1 MRSNDWTAPESGIKP
16 ASVPSARYAR
26 PPILPRE
33 YYEPDFVKSL
43 GFIGY
48 GLCFFLGFGLV
59 ARGIWSVQSLHVAVR
74 ALLMAP
80 FLFLAGQGMQI
91 LGLVGHEGF
100 HLSLHKNKYVSAIT
114 GLFASSVIIGF
125 SVTGFAASHWNHH
138 RYTNQASDPDA
149 KVFAKYK
156 TFLSRFL
163 FARLDADTK
172 YAIYGARLAMGLDL
186 PLKVKLPFSRR
197 ATTALAVLNQLVT
210 GAYLGLYVWVT
221 MKDLATGII
230 CVVIPHLVVV
240 HYSGLRPYVE
250 HAGTEEGILR
260 DTRSRVHW
268 WFTMLYHNVNYHLEH
283 HMYPSVPFYNLPRVH
298 EFLKAHGHFARAQSH
313 VETTIWGAYEKTTGR
328 FQYPVSTNDQ
338 NWDPLRDGA
347 SAE

>member
-1 MRSNDWTAPESGIKP
+1 MRSNDWTATDSGIKP
-16 ASVPSARYAR
+16 ASVPAARYAR

-33 YYEPDFVKSL
+33 FYEPNFAKSL

-48 GLCFFLGFGLV
+48 GLCFFVGFGLV
-59 ARGIWSVQSLHVAVR
+59 ARGIWSLSSLHVAVR

-80 FLFLAGQGMQI
+80 FLFLSGQGMQI

-100 HLSLHKNKYVSAIT
+100 HLSLHKNKYVSALT
-114 GLFASSVIIGF
+114 GLFSSSVIIGF

-156 TFLSRFL
+156 TFLSRLL
-163 FARLDADTK
+163 FARLDADAK
-172 YAIYGARLAMGLDL
+172 YALYGARLAMGLDL

-197 ATTALAVLNQLVT
+197 ATTALAILNQLVT
-210 GAYLGLYVWVT
+210 GAYLALYVWIT
-221 MKDLATGII
+221 LKDLATGII

-240 HYSGLRPYVE
+240 HYSGLRPYAE

-298 EFLKAHGHFARAQSH
+298 EFLKTNGHFDRAKSH

-328 FQYPVSTNDQ
+328 FQYPVSTQDQ
-338 NWDPLRDGA
+338 SWDPLRDG
-347 SAE
+347 SAAE